1 MWSFGSEECS
11 IPWLLVLPSRIV
23 VRKRL
28 VLDQIPILWKVKYS
42 GEREEMD
49 SHLEN
54 FWSFYLSSLF
64 FFNSLER
71 RYGSCLLFL
80 FLSSGASLS
89 IFLEDDPYS
98 MRIELLEGS
107 VACIDH
113 SRWIGSLWRFLVL
126 L

>member
-1 MWSFGSEECS
+1 MEGKIF
-11 IPWLLVLPSRIV
+11 R
-23 VRKRL
+23 
-28 VLDQIPILWKVKYS
+28 
-42 GEREEMD
+42 EREEMD

-54 FWSFYLSSLF
+54 IWSFYLSSF
-64 FFNSLER
+64 FFNTLEP

-107 VACIDH
+107 IAWIDH
-113 SRWIGSLWRFLVL
+113 SRWIGSLWRFWVL